1 MAAKNFSSELL
12 FSVDWVLHRLCIV
25 VSLYWDYIIRVQWPA
40 IIIEHPN
47 DYIYNY
53 NLGKLLF
60 SQFILFTTTY
70 KDLLNPTKKT
80 VAPDSHNTENQTYNC
95 IW

>member
-60 SQFILFTTTY
+60 PSSFYSWLR
-70 KDLLNPTKKT
+70 TKIYLTLQKRL
-80 VAPDSHNTENQTYNC
+80 
-95 IW
+95 